1 MTSRTQVTAFKVVA
15 VAEALSWLGLLV
27 GMYFKHIAG
36 TTEAGVKL
44 FGPVHGGIFVAYVVL
59 AIVVART
66 LRWSRGTT
74 ALALAASVP
83 PFATVV
89 FELWAQR
96 TGRLD
101 PDLSG
106 RRAARGATGADDSR
120 ASTHV

>member
-1 MTSRTQVTAFKVVA
+1 MTSRTQVIAFKAIA

-36 TTEAGVKL
+36 TTEAGVKI
-44 FGPVHGGIFVAYVVL
+44 FGPIHGGIFVAYVVL
-59 AIVVART
+59 AIVVARN

-101 PDLSG
+101 SDLSG
-106 RRAARGATGADDSR
+106 RSAAIGATGADNSHE
-120 ASTHV
+120 STRV